1 MNLPKVLITL
11 IFIALLVAALGCS
24 TTPPTEV
31 APTPNIDA
39 MAEAKV
45 NQNNGDGTEQS

>member
-1 MNLPKVLITL
+1 MKVQNFPITL
-11 IFIALLVAALGCS
+11 IGIALLVTALGCS
-24 TTPPTEV
+24 TTPAEV

-39 MAEAKV
+39 TVEARV

>member
-1 MNLPKVLITL
+1 MKLPRILTVLMG
-11 IFIALLVAALGCS
+11 IALLVAIACS
-24 TTPPTEV
+24 TPPAEV

-39 MAEAKV
+39 MAEARV